1 MPSVLKSRVALVAL
15 LGAFLIPIGMSSLR
29 GLTHVLSCREEAKTP
44 FTLVVPEDGPPEVVT
59 STRIRRGEVQG
70 LCGGLT
76 LDLSVNVLPSGKLE
90 MTVPITNN
98 TDTRW
103 QGTVEL
109 LIDETRVPIGIGE
122 IAAGAT
128 ESDTVHFRL
137 GAGTHEVTGSL
148 LIGP

>member
-1 MPSVLKSRVALVAL
+1 MPSVLKSRVALIAL
-15 LGAFLIPIGMSSLR
+15 LGVFLIPIGMSSLR
-29 GLTHVLSCREEAKTP
+29 GLTHVLTCEEEATTP
-44 FTLVVPEDGPPEVVT
+44 FTLIVPEDGPPSVVT
-59 STRIRRGEVQG
+59 STRIERGQTQE
-70 LCGGLT
+70 LCGGLL
-76 LDLSVNVLPSGKLE
+76 LDLGVNVLDSGELE

-103 QGTVEL
+103 RGTVEL
-109 LIDETRVPIGIGE
+109 LIDETRVPIDIGE

-137 GAGTHEVTGSL
+137 GAGTHEVSGSL